1 MDLIAT
7 PKNPIPLGASV
18 GYLKGKRGT
27 RLRFAR
33 WPSSLKERHGTV
45 CVFPGRTEFIEKY
58 FEVVGEL
65 RRRGFSVAVLD
76 WHGQGGSSRLLR
88 NSVKGHVRDFTD
100 YEDDLA
106 RFMNDVVLPD
116 CPPPYFALAHSMGAA
131 VLLKAATMRG
141 VWFSRMVMTAPMLKL
156 VGLPLSHSALAR
168 LVEAIAFCGFGRSS
182 APGGMKDYRV
192 NQIFEGNPLTG
203 DRERFLRNQSVLSVA
218 PELALG
224 PPTIGWVRAAL
235 ATMAAIES
243 DKFPTRL
250 RVPVLMLAAGD
261 DRIVSSKAI
270 EDFGLRLKVGSKIE
284 LRGSRHEILQERD
297 MIREQFWAA
306 FDAFVPGAFA
316 GKLSERVVA

>member
-65 RRRGFSVAVLD
+65 RRRGFSAAVLD

-88 NSVKGHVRDFTD
+88 NSAKGHVKDFTD

-182 APGGMKDYRV
+182 VPGGMKDYRV